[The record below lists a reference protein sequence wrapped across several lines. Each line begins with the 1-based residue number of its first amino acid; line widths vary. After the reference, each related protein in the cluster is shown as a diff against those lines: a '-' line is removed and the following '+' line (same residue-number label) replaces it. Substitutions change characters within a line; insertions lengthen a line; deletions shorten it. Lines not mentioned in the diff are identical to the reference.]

1 MDMKVPPASHSERSE
16 ESAFLVFDCKA
27 SLRSVGSHPTALSF
41 RGAKPRTVW
50 CRAYRRGICFS
61 EKKMRSR
68 FLSRGCGSGMKGGE
82 TFILIGGAQGPSRLA
97 LILKRIKLGLDAA
110 GILMQSDGSRA

>member
-1 MDMKVPPASHSERSE
+1 MPSRLRPTNGHEGPA
-16 ESAFLVFDCKA
+16 
-27 SLRSVGSHPTALSF
+27 GLSF
-41 RGAKPRTVW
+41 RAK
-50 CRAYRRGICFS
+50 RGICFS

-68 FLSRGCGSGMKGGE
+68 FLSRGCGIGMKGGE
-82 TFILIGGAQGPSRLA
+82 TFILIDGAQGPSRLA

>member
-1 MDMKVPPASHSERSE
+1 MDMKVSRPVIPSEARNLL
-16 ESAFLVFDCKA
+16 FLFSTAVT
-27 SLRSVGSHPTALSF
+27 SLGSILSHPTALSF
-41 RGAKPRTVW
+41 RGDVATRNLV
-50 CRAYRRGICFS
+50 C
-61 EKKMRSR
+61 EKKTRSR
-68 FLSRGCGSGMKGGE
+68 FLSRGCGIGMRGGE